1 MKKLLKLVFVKI
13 PLWFVALSV
22 ITVFALK
29 WIPVNY
35 TPLMAKRAL
44 EYRNDKSYSRHQK
57 SVPVDKVSA
66 ASIKAVLAAEDA
78 GFFSHKGFEP
88 REIRKEFKRMKNG
101 EMNIRGCSTISQQT
115 AKNVFTLGS
124 QTWFRKAVEAWF
136 TFLIEKIWG
145 KEKILEVYLNVAEF
159 GKGIYGI
166 QAAAEHYFH
175 TDASHLTMADASSLA
190 ACLPCPLHRT
200 PESVNINL
208 PKLRAQIA
216 KRANTIKVQLH

>member
-1 MKKLLKLVFVKI
+1 MKKLMKLVFVKI

-29 WIPVNY
+29 WIPINY

-44 EYRNDKSYSRHQK
+44 EYRNDKSYGRHQK

-78 GFFSHKGFEP
+78 GFFSHKGFESG
-88 REIRKEFKRMKNG
+88 EIRKEFKRMKNG

-136 TFLIEKIWG
+136 TFLIEKI
-145 KEKILEVYLNVAEF
+145 
-159 GKGIYGI
+159 
-166 QAAAEHYFH
+166 
-175 TDASHLTMADASSLA
+175 
-190 ACLPCPLHRT
+190 
-200 PESVNINL
+200 
-208 PKLRAQIA
+208 
-216 KRANTIKVQLH
+216 